1 MEYTLVKPNMDTI
14 GFPSV
19 LVYCD
24 QKEVANLTPITKYLK
39 CGGGNDS
46 GDLRGRGS
54 GSGNGNGNGNG
65 RGEMR
70 LEDVMDVLASF
81 GVQ

>member
-1 MEYTLVKPNMDTI
+1 M
-14 GFPSV
+14 GFS
-19 LVYCD
+19 LCWSI
-24 QKEVANLTPITKYLK
+24 AITKYLK

-46 GDLRGRGS
+46 GDLRGLGSES
-54 GSGNGNGNGNG
+54 GSGNGNG

-70 LEDVMDVLASF
+70 LEAVMDVLASF

>member
-1 MEYTLVKPNMDTI
+1 MEMEYTLVKPNMDII

-54 GSGNGNGNGNG
+54 EFGSGNGNG

-70 LEDVMDVLASF
+70 LEAVMDVLASF